1 MNAFT
6 GKPAMGKRSRAVGV
20 RWWMMILAVAVVGAG
35 CGAHRPTAPQGA
47 ASTLSE
53 AASPGVGDVMS
64 SRDRAGLESLAL
76 QRATLP
82 ASDGY
87 RVGPEDL
94 LDVRIP
100 DLLDAAPLTGAARG
114 GAGAAPGPAPVAA
127 APTFQDG
134 LRVTSAG
141 DVTLPLIGRVP
152 VAGHTTT
159 EIERDLARR
168 LVAAGVLRKPQ
179 VSVQVAEYRS
189 RVVAVVG
196 SIERPGLYPVTRAG
210 ATVADLIWAAGGPSK
225 DAGRFVELAPAAADG
240 TRSADP
246 PVRLDLQVLQHAAG
260 TAAARVNPRVA
271 AGDVISVPAAGRVLV
286 EGWVDKPG
294 SYSVTRGLTASGA
307 IVAAGGVLFA
317 ADRQAVTVR
326 RVLAPGEE
334 RSFTVD
340 LTAIAEG
347 RASDLALADG
357 DVISI
362 GAAPGRVVPWAMWTI
377 AREMIHVGGNVLLF

>member
-1 MNAFT
+1 
-6 GKPAMGKRSRAVGV
+6 MGA
-20 RWWMMILAVAVVGAG
+20 RWCRVTLAVAAVACVG
-35 CGAHRPTAPQGA
+35 CGAHRPTAPQG
-47 ASTLSE
+47 T
-53 AASPGVGDVMS
+53 ASPLSGSASAGIGDVMS
-64 SRDRAGLESLAL
+64 SRDRAGLETLAL
-76 QRATLP
+76 QRASLP

-87 RVGPEDL
+87 RVGPDDL

-114 GAGAAPGPAPVAA
+114 GAGGASGPSPVAA
-127 APTFQDG
+127 APVFQDG
-134 LRVTSAG
+134 LRVNATG

-159 EIERDLARR
+159 EIEHDLARR
-168 LVAAGVLRKPQ
+168 LVAAGVLRNPQ

-196 SIERPGLYPVTRAG
+196 SVERPGLYPVTRAG

-240 TRSADP
+240 ARSADP
-246 PVRLDLQVLQHAAG
+246 PVRLDLQVLQHATG
-260 TAAARVNPRVA
+260 TDAVRVNPRVA
-271 AGDVISVPAAGRVLV
+271 AGDVISVPAAGSVLV

-294 SYSVTRGLTASGA
+294 SYAVTRGLTASGA
-307 IVAAGGVLFA
+307 IAAAGGVLFA
-317 ADRQAVTVR
+317 ADRQTVTVR

-340 LTAIAEG
+340 LTAIADG
-347 RASDLALADG
+347 RAGDLALADG

-362 GAAPGRVVPWAMWTI
+362 GAAPGRVVPWAMWTV
-377 AREMIHVGGNVLLF
+377 AKEMVHVGGNVLLF

>member
-1 MNAFT
+1 MNALM
-6 GKPAMGKRSRAVGV
+6 GKPATHWGNRAGDA
-20 RWWMMILAVAVVGAG
+20 RWWWMTVAVAVVVAG
-35 CGAHRPTAPQGA
+35 CGAPRPTAPQGA
-47 ASTLSE
+47 ALPGS
-53 AASPGVGDVMS
+53 ASAGVGDVMS

-76 QRATLP
+76 QRAKLP
-82 ASDGY
+82 ANDGY
-87 RVGPEDL
+87 RVGPDDL

-100 DLLDAAPLTGAARG
+100 DLLDATALPAAARG
-114 GAGAAPGPAPVAA
+114 GTGAASGPAPVAA
-127 APTFQDG
+127 APIFQDG
-134 LRVTSAG
+134 LRVNGAG

-159 EIERDLARR
+159 EIEHDLARR
-168 LVAAGVLRKPQ
+168 LVAAGVLRNPQ

-196 SIERPGLYPVTRAG
+196 SVERPGLYPVTRAG

-225 DAGRFVELAPAAADG
+225 DAGRFVELAPATAEGA
-240 TRSADP
+240 RSNDP

-260 TAAARVNPRVA
+260 TDAVRVNPRVA
-271 AGDVISVPAAGRVLV
+271 AGDVISVPAAGSVLV

-294 SYSVTRGLTASGA
+294 SYAVTRGLTASGA
-307 IVAAGGVLFA
+307 IAAAGGVLFA
-317 ADRQAVTVR
+317 ADRQTVTVR

-340 LTAIAEG
+340 LTAIADG
-347 RASDLALADG
+347 RAGDLALADG

-362 GAAPGRVVPWAMWTI
+362 GAAPGRVVPWAMWTV